1 MMPWAAI
8 TDPAVVSVL
17 TVAGAAA
24 AAAMA
29 LLAGNAVYML
39 TGVVGKA
46 ARKRSCTQTSIYLQI
61 YRENL
66 IYCDIFVRRVGAQV
80 FVHLCD
86 VINSVPIFDGLARR
100 V

>member
-1 MMPWAAI
+1 MPWAVI

-17 TVAGAAA
+17 TVAGAAAA

-46 ARKRSCTQTSIYLQI
+46 AKL
-61 YRENL
+61 N
-66 IYCDIFVRRVGAQV
+66 
-80 FVHLCD
+80 
-86 VINSVPIFDGLARR
+86 
-100 V
+100 

>member
-1 MMPWAAI
+1 MPWAVI

-46 ARKRSCTQTSIYLQI
+46 ANKKGHLQHSASIYI
-61 YRENL
+61 YNYY
-66 IYCDIFVRRVGAQV
+66 IATI
-80 FVHLCD
+80 
-86 VINSVPIFDGLARR
+86 
-100 V
+100 

>member
-46 ARKRSCTQTSIYLQI
+46 
-61 YRENL
+61 ENKK
-66 IYCDIFVRRVGAQV
+66 
-80 FVHLCD
+80 
-86 VINSVPIFDGLARR
+86 GLLHANIHMFTNI
-100 V
+100 